1 MLLRSIQAKVGQYR
15 QQMVNV
21 EFPCTNWCDFGL
33 KGPHEDVGRSIHR
46 PARSIRE
53 QNKGILRIAI
63 AQLPEPYTIGT
74 ANTYPRVERALGLP
88 D

>member
-33 KGPHEDVGRSIHR
+33 KGPHEDVGRSI
-46 PARSIRE
+46 RE
-53 QNKGILRIAI
+53 QNKGILRIAV

-74 ANTYPRVERALGLP
+74 ANTYPRVERALGLS